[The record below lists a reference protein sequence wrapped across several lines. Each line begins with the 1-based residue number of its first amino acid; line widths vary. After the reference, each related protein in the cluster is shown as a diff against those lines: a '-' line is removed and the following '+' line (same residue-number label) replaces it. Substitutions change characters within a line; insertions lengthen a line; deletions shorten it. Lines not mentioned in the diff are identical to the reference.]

1 VFVAS
6 SQQKTEKEEE
16 QGMNYTDFDPYVIR
30 ERNQQIQRD
39 VDSLRLEKRL
49 REDRGSS
56 GRRFVAL
63 AKRGAMPLLRGAPRR
78 VAMVVTQCERIL
90 RITTKEVASRRPWR
104 RNRC

>member
-63 AKRGAMPLLRGAPRR
+63 AKRGAMPLLRAAHLAG
-78 VAMVVTQCERIL
+78 
-90 RITTKEVASRRPWR
+90 
-104 RNRC
+104 